1 MNATSAATPTI
12 SGIVSL
18 MKQMNK
24 KLTVPQIKYIL
35 AKTARN
41 DKTFSTMSV
50 GRVTGQ
56 DVDNNNI
63 VLNNGWID
71 KNNGLRYSEWYGFG
85 LADAGE
91 AVKLAKNCDSDE
103 YCKKREKTAM
113 NTARKEKKL
122 KAVLSSQRQH
132 PAFQLPVRNM
142 NVPSV
147 ISTAMQ
153 KMKMQMIQRKEL
165 LLTVLWKLRAYL

>member
-50 GRVTGQ
+50 GRVTGK

-103 YCKKREKTAM
+103 YCQKREKTESGFIQSKTTSCVP
-113 NTARKEKKL
+113 TAGSKYE
-122 KAVLSSQRQH
+122 
-132 PAFQLPVRNM
+132 